1 MTSEDEYA
9 AAKDR
14 ARQTWDSGDFGAI
27 AKLIAAV
34 GEDIV
39 DRVDVAHGEAV
50 LDVACGTGT
59 TTLPAAR
66 RGARAHGLD
75 IAPGLLEE
83 ARGNAAAEG
92 LQIDFVLGDAEALP
106 WPDASFDV
114 VLSTF
119 GCMFAPH
126 HEVAAAEIA
135 RVLKPGGRIGLCC
148 WTPTGRIGGFFRTI
162 AAHLPAPPASF
173 LPPALWGV
181 PDHVEQLFART
192 SVSPRFDVTSINF
205 RFASPEAAV
214 IEYET
219 KFGPVVMA
227 RAAQADDA
235 GRQALHGDLVEFFTR
250 ESTTEADGRIA
261 FNAEYLVITG
271 SKSA

>member
-1 MTSEDEYA
+1 MTSEEEYT

-27 AKLIAAV
+27 AKLIAGV

-39 DRVDVAHGEAV
+39 DRVDVGHGEAV

-66 RGARAHGLD
+66 RGAEAHGLD

-83 ARGNAAAEG
+83 ARANAAAEG
-92 LQIDFVLGDAEALP
+92 LKVDFVLGDAEALP
-106 WPDASFDV
+106 WPEATFDV

-119 GCMFAPH
+119 GCMFAPR

-148 WTPTGRIGGFFRTI
+148 WTPTGGVGGFLRTT
-162 AAHLPAPPASF
+162 AAHLPPPPAWF
-173 LPPALWGV
+173 RPPPLWGV
-181 PDHVEQLFART
+181 PDAAAAYAALLALGATPLDPVT
-192 SVSPRFDVTSINF
+192 DVGEGI
-205 RFASPEAAV
+205 RVAAV
-214 IEYET
+214 IDP
-219 KFGPVVMA
+219 FGN
-227 RAAQADDA
+227 RL
-235 GRQALHGDLVEFFTR
+235 G
-250 ESTTEADGRIA
+250 
-261 FNAEYLVITG
+261 VIENPYF
-271 SKSA
+271 SPSNVR